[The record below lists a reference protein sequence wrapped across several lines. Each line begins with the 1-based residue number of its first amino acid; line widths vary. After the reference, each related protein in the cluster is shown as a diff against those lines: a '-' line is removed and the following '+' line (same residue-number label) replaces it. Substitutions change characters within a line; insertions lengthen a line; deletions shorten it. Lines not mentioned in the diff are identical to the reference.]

1 MPPFWEIYSS
11 GSDVFVL
18 VYPGFFPRPEVPCPV
33 PPRAA
38 FLLCSLSLASVEMLR
53 ASSEAIASDRAP
65 RSPSYGIDGSGD
77 GKHETQTHR
86 HEAVLPQSM
95 LPCLWSSLPLEL
107 RFHDHLDIG
116 LVGTVDLL
124 FSSLSPI
131 LSTSHL
137 LFSPRNQCDLCEV
150 RPHHKCLAWHSVP

>member
-53 ASSEAIASDRAP
+53 ASSEAIASDRAL
-65 RSPSYGIDGSGD
+65 RAVRVTASMGREMGN
-77 GKHETQTHR
+77 TRHR

>member
-38 FLLCSLSLASVEMLR
+38 FLLCSLSLASIEMLR
-53 ASSEAIASDRAP
+53 AVRVTASMGREMGNT
-65 RSPSYGIDGSGD
+65 R
-77 GKHETQTHR
+77 HR

-95 LPCLWSSLPLEL
+95 LHCLWSSLPLEL

-131 LSTSHL
+131 ISTSHL

>member
-1 MPPFWEIYSS
+1 
-11 GSDVFVL
+11 VFVL

-53 ASSEAIASDRAP
+53 ASSEAIASDRAL
-65 RSPSYGIDGSGD
+65 RAVRVTASMGREMGN
-77 GKHETQTHR
+77 TRHR

-116 LVGTVDLL
+116 LVGSVDLL
-124 FSSLSPI
+124 SISFRFCHPSYPRVIFCFHLGINAISVKFVLI
-131 LSTSHL
+131 TSALHGIRFHE
-137 LFSPRNQCDLCEV
+137 FSPF
-150 RPHHKCLAWHSVP
+150 